1 MLLPQPCSPSTASMG
16 QMLGQDRAN
25 GLFARMLGARS
36 HGSVVHEA
44 GGRAGRDTSLS
55 VDRASAQ
62 QEQVPHGGR
71 SEGLLVGYF
80 FNIF

>member
-1 MLLPQPCSPSTASMG
+1 MLPLSPSTASMG
-16 QMLGQDRAN
+16 WMLGQDRA
-25 GLFARMLGARS
+25 AGAFGMAGSS
-36 HGSVVHEA
+36 HGWQCHQE
-44 GGRAGRDTSLS
+44 GTHHS
-55 VDRASAQ
+55 VDRAGAQ